1 MLLFSVIFS
10 ISVKAE
16 NNVIISSIS
25 TNGNDGDDEYHI
37 NDVIV
42 ETVDGVEMGFIVT
55 CLSPKTVQFGG
66 SKCQAFNLGSGI
78 NQETSGKVR
87 IPSEVRGF
95 QVTRI
100 AGGAFFWCEN
110 VTEIE
115 IPETIIE
122 IEENAFYCCA
132 GLKSL
137 HIPASVEII
146 EGARTFWRLAEIE
159 SITVADE
166 NKYYSCPPG
175 SNCLIENATGTLL
188 LGCKNSVIPNSVR
201 IIGPSS
207 FSHQKGINS
216 IDIPEGVNTIG
227 DAAFY
232 ATGLRRVGLPN
243 SLTTIESIAFGCCF
257 SLNQVNLPQS
267 LEYIGD
273 GAFHNCI
280 LLGSIIIPA
289 KVNYIEQDAFLYC
302 PLKEIISLR
311 PEPIEISDKAFV
323 YDYDDDEVLDYRT
336 QDNAT
341 LYVPIGSKE
350 KYEHA
355 AGWKLFKNIEEMDF
369 SAINSVLK
377 EKEDDEMYYNLS
389 GLRLQSIPNKGL
401 YIYNGKKLYAK

>member
-1 MLLFSVIFS
+1 MLLFSIIFS
-10 ISVKAE
+10 ISVRAE

-115 IPETIIE
+115 IPETIKE

-137 HIPASVEII
+137 HIPASVESI
-146 EGARTFWRLAEIE
+146 GSGMTFWGLAEIE

-166 NKYYSCPPG
+166 NKYYSCPQG

-188 LGCKNSVIPNSVR
+188 LGCKNSVIPNSVK
-201 IIGPSS
+201 IIGPAS
-207 FSHQKGINS
+207 FSHQSGIIG
-216 IDIPEGVNTIG
+216 IDIPEGVTTI
-227 DAAFY
+227 DDFAFY
-232 ATGLRRVGLPN
+232 ATGLRHVGLPQ
-243 SLTTIESIAFGCCF
+243 SLTTIGEQSFACLYRSVEIE
-257 SLNQVNLPQS
+257 LPDN
-267 LEYIGD
+267 LEYIGE
-273 GAFHNCI
+273 GAF
-280 LLGSIIIPA
+280 LGLFNDKIIIPA

-323 YDYDDDEVLDYRT
+323 FDYDDDEVLDYRT

-350 KYEHA
+350 KYEHTS
-355 AGWKLFKNIEEMDF
+355 GWKRFKNIVEMDF
-369 SAINSVLK
+369 LAINSVLK

-401 YIYNGKKLYAK
+401 YIHKGKKLYAK